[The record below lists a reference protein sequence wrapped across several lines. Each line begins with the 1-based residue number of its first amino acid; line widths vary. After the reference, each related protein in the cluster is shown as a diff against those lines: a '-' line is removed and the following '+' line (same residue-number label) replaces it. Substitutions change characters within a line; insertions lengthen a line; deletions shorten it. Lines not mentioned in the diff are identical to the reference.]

1 MQVIGLVCTHC
12 CRAVLC
18 VRIVAV
24 IVEVFGQVLQKFRGV
39 CVQRWGGLAGR
50 VRGSTG
56 RVLVGAG
63 CSIMVCSQSRLAL
76 YSTIGLEEV

>member
-1 MQVIGLVCTHC
+1 MFSAG
-12 CRAVLC
+12 
-18 VRIVAV
+18 
-24 IVEVFGQVLQKFRGV
+24 
-39 CVQRWGGLAGR
+39 WGLAGR